1 MKKTFKYEEVVY
13 KIEEIIERLKL
24 ISGDKIPSVR
34 SVSQELSV
42 SITTVFQAYS
52 ILEARGVIISKPRS
66 GYYLSAPLIK
76 TLSRQDDN
84 KFIALP
90 TNVEVNTMATTM
102 MKNAKEYGV
111 INFSILSVANEFLP
125 LAKISKAVQASLKE
139 NDNFQYPLVIGHPRL
154 IRQIARQSFEWKN
167 SLHQD
172 NILITNGCMEAI
184 NLCLDAVTNRGDIV
198 AVEKPT
204 YHGILQSLESR
215 GLKALEIT
223 TDPETGLNLDALQ
236 NALNHNKVSACV
248 FQPVCHNPLGCS
260 MPEANKMRLV
270 EMLGE
275 RNIPLIEDD
284 AMGELTFGQKR
295 QLPAKAYDSYNN
307 VLYCSSFSKTLVSG
321 FRIGWLSAGKYQSKV
336 EKLKFDSNISTAGI
350 LQDSI
355 GRFMESGHY
364 DSHLRKMRTALQENL
379 VKYLNSIKNHFPNDA
394 KISVPK
400 GGLSLW
406 IELDN
411 WINTIDL
418 QRLALEKGIGIC
430 PGDIFCASPILKN
443 FIRLNYCPVWN
454 FKIDKAI
461 QKLGELINAK
471 FIESSRAFTQQ

>member
-1 MKKTFKYEEVVY
+1 MKKIFKYEEVVH
-13 KIEEIIERLKL
+13 KIEEIIQGLKL
-24 ISGDKIPSVR
+24 VAGDRIPSVR

-42 SITTVFQAYS
+42 SLTTVFHAYA
-52 ILEARGVIISKPRS
+52 ILEARGIIIAKPKS
-66 GYYLSAPLIK
+66 GYYLSAPFIK
-76 TLSRQDDN
+76 TLSRQDESE
-84 KFIALP
+84 FIALP
-90 TNVEVNTMATTM
+90 THVEVNTMATTM
-102 MKNAKEYGV
+102 MKNAKEHGV

-125 LAKISKAVQASLKE
+125 ITKINKAVQASLKE
-139 NDNFQYPLVIGHPRL
+139 NDNFQYPLVVGHPRL

-172 NILITNGCMEAI
+172 AILITNGCLEAI
-184 NLCLDAVTNRGDIV
+184 NLCLDAVTSRGDIV

-223 TDPETGLNLDALQ
+223 TDPETGLDLEALQ
-236 NALNHNKVSACV
+236 NALKQYNVSACV
-248 FQPVCHNPLGCS
+248 FQPVCNNPLGSS
-260 MPEANKMRLV
+260 MPEENKIRLV

-284 AMGELTFGQKR
+284 SMGELIFGQKR
-295 QLPAKAYDSYNN
+295 PHPAKAYDTYNN
-307 VLYCSSFSKTLVSG
+307 VLYCSSSSKTLVSG
-321 FRIGWLSAGKYQSKV
+321 FRIGWVSAGKYQPKI

-364 DSHLRKMRTALQENL
+364 ESHLRKMRIALQENL

-394 KISVPK
+394 KVSIPK

-406 IELDN
+406 IELDTSVN
-411 WINTIDL
+411 AIDL
-418 QRLALEKGIGIC
+418 QRLALENGIGIC
-430 PGDIFCASPILKN
+430 PGDIFSASPIFKN
-443 FIRLNYCPVWN
+443 YIRLNYCPLWN
-454 FKIDKAI
+454 LKIDMAI
-461 QKLGELINAK
+461 QKLGELIK
-471 FIESSRAFTQQ
+471 DEVD